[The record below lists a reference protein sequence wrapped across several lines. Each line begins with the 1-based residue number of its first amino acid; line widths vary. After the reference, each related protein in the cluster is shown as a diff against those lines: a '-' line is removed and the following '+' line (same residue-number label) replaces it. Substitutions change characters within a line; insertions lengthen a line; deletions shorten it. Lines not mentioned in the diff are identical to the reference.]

1 MASIFS
7 LILKAYRR
15 SVVSF
20 ASNEVQRAARKLAQE
35 ISWDGV
41 VPGRPTVLVARRA
54 QFSKDVEQLRQRT
67 NLNFAAISAVKVK
80 KVQEPWVPE
89 NLRQQTYFT
98 ALLDGAPDLKNR
110 LEEFGSAF
118 LLEASRRIKIDAF
131 MVANFDYWQDEA
143 IKLGCAALG
152 IPFLVLSRENYTIPW
167 TSPWLH
173 RRIAKAKFR
182 FHGNGVAC
190 FSHATKTAMSPGL
203 ADADDI
209 WVTGA
214 PRYDPWLN
222 ITPRP
227 VNEKTHI
234 TLVTFNLPGYG
245 AQDLFA
251 EVLQQFAKTAAA
263 AADRQ
268 VTWLVKCKK
277 RADYDEISAKVPASN
292 NLSLTYDTPLFDV
305 FPVSRLVIGY
315 NSLALVEAL
324 LTDTPVV
331 IPWWG
336 QTKADPSQFLLDP
349 NDSAVAEV
357 IYIAR
362 SPQEFAMLLRRAAA
376 GEDLRRGSEAQR
388 RAIFSRHMQL
398 QEHGTASEAVEGFIR
413 YYLAKGA
420 QLPAGLSENQ

>member
-7 LILKAYRR
+7 SILKAYRR

-20 ASNEVQRAARKLAQE
+20 VGDDIQRAARKLAQE
-35 ISWDGV
+35 VSWDGV
-41 VPGRPTVLVARRA
+41 VPGRTTVLVARRA

-80 KVQEPWVPE
+80 KAQEPWVPE

-98 ALLDGAPDLKNR
+98 ALLDEAPDLKNR
-110 LEEFGSAF
+110 LQEFGCVF
-118 LLEASRRIKIDAF
+118 LQEASRKIRIDAF
-131 MVANFDYWQDEA
+131 MAANFDYWQDEA
-143 IKLGCAALG
+143 IKLGCAVLG

-173 RRIAKAKFR
+173 QRIAEAKFR

-190 FSHATKTAMSPGL
+190 FSHATKTAMSPGMSNP
-203 ADADDI
+203 DDI

-214 PRYDPWLN
+214 PRYDPWLH
-222 ITPRP
+222 IVPRP
-227 VNEKTHI
+227 VSEKTHI
-234 TLVTFNLPGYG
+234 TLVTFNLPGYS
-245 AQDLFA
+245 AQDLFS
-251 EVLQQFAKTAAA
+251 EVLQQFAETSVATA
-263 AADRQ
+263 DEQ
-268 VTWLVKCKK
+268 MTWMVKCKK
-277 RADYDEISAKVPASN
+277 RADYDEISTMVPASN
-292 NLSLTYDTPLFDV
+292 NLSLTYDTPLFDL

-336 QTKADPSQFLLDP
+336 QTKDKPSQFLLDP
-349 NDSAVAEV
+349 NDPAVAEV

-362 SPQEFAMLLRRAAA
+362 SPEEFVALLHRAAT
-376 GEDLRRGSEAQR
+376 GDDLRRGTEAQR

-398 QEHGTASEAVEGFIR
+398 QEQGTASEAVESFIR
-413 YYLAKGA
+413 YYLAKA
-420 QLPAGLSENQ
+420 ASAPADLSRNQ